1 MRGCV
6 RSCSRRQRRPQ
17 HHLEPSA
24 GPAFACP
31 AAAGSVA
38 ATVSPTQLPLH
49 GQVKL
54 CGRLL
59 LLFFQ
64 LLLLLPLPRR
74 GREPL
79 TPLTLAQLSAVS
91 SAPRPLAP
99 RAPPRHW
106 THRLAFRFVQSCIA
120 PATSLGLESV
130 PPPRSLLPALR
141 PSAPAGQWRSP
152 PFARAQPRPLRA
164 DDAEDALI

>member
-17 HHLEPSA
+17 HHLQPSA

-31 AAAGSVA
+31 SGSVA
-38 ATVSPTQLPLH
+38 ATVSPKQLPLH
-49 GQVKL
+49 GQVNL

-59 LLFFQ
+59 FFFLLFQ
-64 LLLLLPLPRR
+64 LLLLPLPSCSRK
-74 GREPL
+74 PL
-79 TPLTLAQLSAVS
+79 TPLTPAQLYTVSSAQLS
-91 SAPRPLAP
+91 LAP
-99 RAPPRHW
+99 RAPPRRW
-106 THRLAFRFVQSCIA
+106 TIIFYFWPSCNV
-120 PATSLGLESV
+120 PATSLCLASV
-130 PPPRSLLPALR
+130 PPPCSLLPALR

-152 PFARAQPRPLRA
+152 PLARAHPRPRRA